1 MIHFFIFFYKKK
13 GFPITAIRE
22 IKLLKMMNHK
32 NVIRLREILISKASH
47 RNNYRGST
55 FLVFDYMDHDFA
67 GLHRN
72 KNTFTIPQLKC
83 IFK

>member
-1 MIHFFIFFYKKK
+1 
-13 GFPITAIRE
+13 
-22 IKLLKMMNHK
+22 MNHK
-32 NVIRLREILISKASH
+32 NIIRLREIIISKPSI

-67 GLHRN
+67 GLHKL
-72 KNTFTIPQLKC
+72 KNTFNLSQLKC